1 MKFKYKMKE
10 IYKKI
15 AHLFKKKKKR
25 VEKKNLSRRY
35 NTVERSFLS
44 ALAVN
49 HVIGGWREAAAAAA
63 AAASYN

>member
-25 VEKKNLSRRY
+25 VEKKTCLGDITQSNDHFSLP
-35 NTVERSFLS
+35 
-44 ALAVN
+44 
-49 HVIGGWREAAAAAA
+49 WP
-63 AAASYN
+63 